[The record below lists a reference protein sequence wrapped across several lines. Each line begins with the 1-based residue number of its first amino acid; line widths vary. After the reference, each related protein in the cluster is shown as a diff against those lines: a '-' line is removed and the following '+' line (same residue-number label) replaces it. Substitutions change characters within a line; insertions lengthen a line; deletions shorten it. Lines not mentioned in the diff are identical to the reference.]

1 MECGIASE
9 DADDLDSAS
18 RPPQTALPIWQTS
31 PGWWFRRIGVPL
43 LALISVAGAIVW
55 LERPSDTSERLVA
68 TGDEPLAADSSA
80 PQEGSFAPE
89 FRLTT
94 LDGRELRLS
103 DFRGSVVL
111 LNFWATWCG
120 PCRQE
125 MPLFEQALG
134 DHAESGLVVLA
145 VNVEEGSAKVRP
157 FVERL
162 ELTYTIAMDE
172 KGAVSRRYRVRSFP
186 TTYFIGRDGRV
197 EGRRVGEYS
206 RSILFGR
213 LDQLLGEP

>member
-1 MECGIASE
+1 MPDDNLTSAPHAS
-9 DADDLDSAS
+9 DL
-18 RPPQTALPIWQTS
+18 PTWQTS
-31 PGWWFRRIGVPL
+31 SGWWFRRAGIPL
-43 LALISVAGAIVW
+43 LVVIAVAGAIVW
-55 LERPSDTSERLVA
+55 LERPNDSSDRRVA
-68 TGDEPLAADSSA
+68 TGDEPLAADTGA
-80 PQEGSFAPE
+80 PQEGSSAPE

-94 LDGRELRLS
+94 LDGREVRLS
-103 DFRGSVVL
+103 DYHGSVVL

-125 MPLFEQALG
+125 MPLFEQAQR
-134 DHAESGLVVLA
+134 DHAADGLVVLA
-145 VNVEEGSAKVRP
+145 VNVEEGVGKVRP

-162 ELTYTIAMDE
+162 SLTYTIALDE
-172 KGAVSRRYRVRSFP
+172 KGMVSRRYRVRSFP
-186 TTYFIGRDGRV
+186 TTYFIGRDGRI